1 MVLTSSTLHR
11 HPIDHALTGSD
22 NELIYGTSVKN
33 LVQSAME
40 GYNGEDSSP
49 HATDGNIGPQRLYPA
64 ASLLFCLFF
73 FALRNGVCI
82 RPNVFW
88 KDLRKE
94 PGELKRRRVVNRPVC
109 PLFESTRP
117 CNIPLTNS
125 RPSLFFFCYVV
136 VFETGRRWYVV
147 LCCLVE

>member
-94 PGELKRRRVVNRPVC
+94 SQRNQGEETEAK
-109 PLFESTRP
+109 ESLENP
-117 CNIPLTNS
+117 HVCNIPTD
-125 RPSLFFFCYVV
+125 
-136 VFETGRRWYVV
+136 
-147 LCCLVE
+147 